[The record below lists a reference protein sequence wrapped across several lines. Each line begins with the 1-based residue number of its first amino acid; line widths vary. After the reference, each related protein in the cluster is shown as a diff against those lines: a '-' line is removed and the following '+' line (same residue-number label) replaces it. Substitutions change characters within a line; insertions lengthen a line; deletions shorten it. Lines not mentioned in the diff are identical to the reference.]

1 MRERRPDLGGILTN
15 SAPDQG
21 SAQGMNAALL
31 TDHPPSPH
39 TPAAAAASG
48 GGGVR
53 GRQRREP
60 QAASRRRR
68 RLRRQRR
75 QPFATA
81 AALQPASPYGQPV
94 TYAVTQDIR
103 SGFVGFT
110 AVSRRFAGVSR
121 AFRGRFAQCASLQ
134 IDSHRFRTIHSFA
147 PISHK
152 LRKICKIRT
161 RFTPDFARNSQP
173 FRTVS
178 RRFAALTRCES
189 V

>member
-81 AALQPASPYGQPV
+81 AALQPANPYGQPV

-110 AVSRRFAGVSR
+110 AVSRAFRGRFAGVSRAIRGRFAGDSR
-121 AFRGRFAQCASLQ
+121 AFRGRFAQFANPAQTYKS
-134 IDSHRFRTIHSFA
+134 IRTPLEPNTLSHSFA
-147 PISHK
+147 
-152 LRKICKIRT
+152 LFRKIYLN
-161 RFTPDFARNSQP
+161 FAK
-173 FRTVS
+173 
-178 RRFAALTRCES
+178 FA
-189 V
+189 